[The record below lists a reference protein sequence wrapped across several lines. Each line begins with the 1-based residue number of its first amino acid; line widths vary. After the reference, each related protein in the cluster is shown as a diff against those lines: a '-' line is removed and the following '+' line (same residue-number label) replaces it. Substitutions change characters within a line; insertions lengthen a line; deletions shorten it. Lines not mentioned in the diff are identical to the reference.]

1 MDVSF
6 LNIVVVVAALIALA
20 WFIKGELEKLVR
32 SVESLGGRVQE
43 MNRRIEDVQKAAAA
57 SHRRLD
63 AIDKDIVKIK
73 VLQSG
78 LH

>member
-1 MDVSF
+1 MDITF
-6 LNIVVVVAALIALA
+6 LNIAVVVVALIGLA

-32 SVESLGGRVQE
+32 SVESLCFRVQE
-43 MNRRIEDVQKAAAA
+43 MNRRIEDVQRAAQA

>member
-1 MDVSF
+1 MDVTF
-6 LNIVVVVAALIALA
+6 LNIAVVVVALIALA

-32 SVESLGGRVQE
+32 SVESLGCRVQE
-43 MNRRIEDVQKAAAA
+43 MNRRIEEVQRAATA

-63 AIDKDIVKIK
+63 ALDKDIVKIK
-73 VLQSG
+73 VLQNG